1 MSTDEKTLAL
11 IKEVN
16 RQKAEISK
24 IEKPNYKT
32 NLSFTF
38 VEGGAPLNLN
48 VIVDIGSLLRMASF
62 VKSAE
67 EAYNRTKEALN
78 VEGPD
83 FSWLGYS
90 ASDWMS
96 DFKAKIDKAQ
106 VSSKKKKL
114 EQLENRLNAIISPEM
129 RAQLELEAI
138 MNELGA

>member
-1 MSTDEKTLAL
+1 MSTDDKTLAL

-48 VIVDIGSLLRMASF
+48 VIVDIGSLLRMAAF
-62 VKSAE
+62 VKGAE
-67 EAYNRTKEALN
+67 ETYNRVKESLN

-114 EQLENRLNAIISPEM
+114 EQLESRLNAIISPEM

-138 MNELGA
+138 MNELHT